1 MGCASSAP
9 SWASASSME
18 TSLAKEAEEVE
29 SVKRNGKVSASAL

>member
-9 SWASASSME
+9 SRAGASSMV

-29 SVKRNGKVSASAL
+29 SVKRNGKVRASAL